1 MKIRKSYIVTVILF
15 SLFLML
21 TWMVLHVDVKPIG
34 PEGSVIGLSTWNLY
48 VFEKIGVYLIW
59 YTITDWLGLI
69 PILIAFGFAVLGFVQ
84 IIQRRSLIRV
94 DKDILVLGF
103 YFVLVI
109 STYLFFEMFI
119 INYRPI
125 IIMESLEA
133 SFPSSHTMIVL
144 CIMGA
149 SIEQFWKRIR
159 HPYLRWSVCIL
170 SGVIIAVTIIGRL
183 LSGVHWITD
192 IIAGILLGAAFIS
205 LYISV
210 VKEYN
215 KLTIA
220 KENRYGS

>member
-21 TWMVLHVDVKPIG
+21 TWMVMHVDVKPIG

-48 VFEKIGVYLIW
+48 VFEKIGVHLIW
-59 YTITDWLGLI
+59 YTITDWLGII

-109 STYLFFEMFI
+109 SAYLFFEMFI

-149 SIEQFWKRIR
+149 SMEQFWQRIR
-159 HPYLRWSVCIL
+159 HQYLRWSVCIL

-183 LSGVHWITD
+183 VSGVHWITD

-215 KLTIA
+215 K
-220 KENRYGS
+220 